1 MLWADLFQHFV
12 VLSMISFGGV
22 TTTVP
27 EMHRYIVDYQ
37 HWLTE
42 VEFTNYFV
50 LARVSP
56 GPNVIFVGLLGWGI
70 GLSAGGIPSA
80 ILGAVISL
88 VGILLPST
96 IAVGLASHWVT
107 INKNLV
113 SVQAFR
119 HGMSPIVIS
128 LMLSTGWILASDAH
142 HTGNSWP
149 YWSLVMATI
158 LIMMRTRIHLLW
170 LLAGGGCLG
179 WMGWI

>member
-1 MLWADLFQHFV
+1 MLWADLFLHFV

-70 GLSAGGIPSA
+70 GFSVGGIPSA
-80 ILGAVISL
+80 VLGMVASI

-96 IAVGLASHWVT
+96 VVVSLASRWIT
-107 INKNLV
+107 NNKNRV

-119 HGMSPIVIS
+119 QGMAPVVIS
-128 LMLSTGWILASDAH
+128 LMLSTGWILAIEQKTSND
-142 HTGNSWP
+142 WC
-149 YWSLVMATI
+149 YWTLIAVAVLVMI
-158 LIMMRTRIHLLW
+158 FSRISLLW
-170 LLAGGGCLG
+170 LFALGGLVGALG
-179 WMGWI
+179 WV